1 MRSMG
6 IAVLIGVVA
15 SGRSMAQEQVTYESV
30 RTELDR
36 LAQGAVQ
43 VAQVDGIV
51 IERDV
56 ARFTLASG
64 RLWLLQPVNG
74 RTVAAAF
81 QGTGKFEF
89 APTDAVEQRELA
101 RVHRATGLDAPI
113 DEIVFLFSDS
123 TLAQLQRSLRFERTE
138 ELPGAVRRRTEEMV
152 DYLSDTDSKSPDPD
166 VMADLLNRSGTD
178 LFYAHVGRTSGEP
191 VMFMLNPNEVEGV
204 RLLGRAR
211 RVGWVRVTD
220 VVSQSRRRG
229 DVARAEAERYAQAEV
244 TRYTIDATLPRSA
257 TGDVS
262 FRAAARLDLTARSA
276 VGPWIAFGLY
286 PKLEVDSARAAD
298 GSPVIAYKRKDAP
311 EIWLRLD
318 KALAPGE
325 QRSVTVYY
333 HGDLIER
340 IADFF
345 FIKSSVAWYPVALEG
360 RTKAHFDM
368 TFTTPRSLVFAS
380 VGERVDSAE
389 MPDRSVR
396 TRWVTPHPIR
406 NASFNLGLF
415 EEFRPEG
422 PRKVSVLYSEQGHRM
437 LARNYRSEAR
447 AMEDQGYVAV
457 GAPTVKAFAR
467 EQVGEDVQK
476 ALAFF
481 TQVFG
486 PLSGVDQFY
495 ATEIPYSHGEAFPG
509 LVHLSLSTFIATEQ
523 DGFDEFFRA
532 HEVAHQWWGIGVDYA
547 TYHDRWLSEGLSS
560 FAGLWYLQTA
570 RGDNKRYLGFLDR
583 WRADILTRRADA
595 APVWLGNRV
604 VYGDNGSD
612 YQILVYSKGA
622 WVMHMLR
629 MLMIDLKSMNEDRF
643 TAALGDFFTQY
654 QGKRAS
660 TADLRTVMERH
671 AGADLGW
678 FFKQWLYN
686 PEIPTYRVA
695 WKSEPAD
702 AGKHRVTL
710 RVAQENVPGDFLMY
724 VPVTVDLG
732 GNSVARLRVK
742 VTGPVSTIEL
752 PLMPSKPR
760 EVRFNDLNGVLAE
773 VKTASW

>member
-1 MRSMG
+1 MRSIGMASL
-6 IAVLIGVVA
+6 IVLAAARPLGAQDQVA
-15 SGRSMAQEQVTYESV
+15 YETVRADLGRM
-30 RTELDR
+30 
-36 LAQGAVQ
+36 AQGALH
-43 VAQVDGIV
+43 VAQVDGLV
-51 IERDV
+51 LERDV
-56 ARFTLASG
+56 ARFTLESG
-64 RLWLLQPVNG
+64 RLWLLQAVNG

-81 QGTGKFEF
+81 QGSGRFSF
-89 APTDAVEQRELA
+89 APTDAIEQREVA
-101 RVHRATGLDAPI
+101 RVHRTPALDAPI
-113 DEIVFLFSDS
+113 DEVVFLFSDS
-123 TLAQLQRSLRFERTE
+123 TLAELRRALRFDRTE
-138 ELPGAVRRRTEEMV
+138 ELPGVVRRRAEEMV
-152 DYLSDTDSKSPDPD
+152 DYLSDTQSRSPDPD
-166 VMADLLNRSGTD
+166 VMADLLNRTGSD
-178 LFYAHVGRTSGEP
+178 LFYAHVGRTSGDP

-211 RVGWVRVTD
+211 RVGWVRVAD

-229 DVARAEAERYAQAEV
+229 DTARAEAERYAQAEV
-244 TRYTIDATLPRSA
+244 TRYTIDATIPRGP

-262 FRAAARLDLTARSA
+262 FRAAARLDLSARST
-276 VGPWIAFGLY
+276 VGPWIAFSLY

-298 GSPVIAYKRKDAP
+298 GSPVVAYKRRDAP
-311 EIWLRLD
+311 ELWLRFD
-318 KALAPGE
+318 RALAPGE
-325 QRSVTVYY
+325 ERSVTVYY

-345 FIKSSVAWYPVALEG
+345 FIKSSIAWYPVALEG
-360 RTKAHFDM
+360 RTKADFDM
-368 TFTTPRSLVFAS
+368 TFTTPRSLVLAS

-389 MPDRSVR
+389 MPDRTVR

-415 EEFRPEG
+415 EEFRPKG

-437 LARNYRSEAR
+437 MARNFRNRAR
-447 AMEDQGYVAV
+447 ALQDQGYVAI
-457 GAPTVKAFAR
+457 GSPTVKAFAL
-467 EQVGEDVQK
+467 EQVGEDVQR
-476 ALAFF
+476 ALTFF
-481 TQVFG
+481 TRVFG
-486 PLSGVDQFY
+486 PLSGVEQFY

-509 LVHLSLSTFIATEQ
+509 LVHLSLSTFIATEK

-570 RGDNKRYLGFLDR
+570 RGDNKRYFKFLDR

-604 VYGDNGSD
+604 VSGDNGSD
-612 YQILVYSKGA
+612 YQILIYSKGA

-629 MLMIDLKSMNEDRF
+629 MFMVDLATMNEDRF
-643 TAALGDFFTQY
+643 IAALGDFFTQY

-660 TADLRTVMERH
+660 TADLRAVMERH
-671 AGADLGW
+671 SGADLGW
-678 FFKQWLYN
+678 FFQQWLYS

-695 WKSEPAD
+695 WKSEPAE
-702 AGKHRVTL
+702 AGKYRVTL
-710 RVAQENVPGDFLMY
+710 RVAQEKVPDNFLMY

-742 VTGPVSTIEL
+742 VTGPESTIEL
-752 PLMPSKPR
+752 PLMPSRPR
-760 EVRFNDLNGVLAE
+760 EVRFNDMNGVLAE
-773 VKTASW
+773 VKTAAW